1 MSETLEHKKLPAQGN
16 STRAE
21 ASTRSKEASFLAD
34 LSKNTGVTAHATN
47 QSLHALLKAP
57 FPTVSGIES
66 SMEALVEAF
75 AWNLESDKVLA
86 LENGLSAFA
95 TDHCFL
101 FHGHLPL
108 LAWYSL

>member
-1 MSETLEHKKLPAQGN
+1 LT
-16 STRAE
+16 
-21 ASTRSKEASFLAD
+21 D
-34 LSKNTGVTAHATN
+34 LSKNTCFRADETN
-47 QSLHALLKAP
+47 QSLNALLNAL
-57 FPTVSGIES
+57 FPTVSGVES
-66 SMEALVEAF
+66 SMEALVDAF

-95 TDHCFL
+95 TDYCFL